1 MNDKVRENRLRRLAT
16 RRRLMLKKVRRRD
29 PRAWDYGL
37 YTLVSFQ
44 NRLLQV
50 DALDGKLTLDE
61 VEDLLNLPESELAKY
76 RW

>member
-1 MNDKVRENRLRRLAT
+1 MDDKVRENRLRRLAK
-16 RRRLMLKKVRRRD
+16 RRGLVLSKVRRRD

-37 YTLVSFQ
+37 YYVCDTR

-50 DALDGKLTLDE
+50 DEPDRKVTLDD
-61 VEDLLNLPESELAKY
+61 VEWLLNLPESELAKY